1 MITLKIP
8 YTTSI
13 ESSQI
18 IKDLRT
24 QYSCVLRTAYNRFHE
39 DLKQKD
45 VRENCRQL
53 NNIEQL
59 NSWLLQ
65 SAVMDGQALQTR
77 FKNEKVVFGGKKNLS
92 LRTENKI
99 SKEEFKEKRLSCVSS
114 QGETSCKGNR
124 MFDFSKLI
132 EGTLTF
138 KVNKNCHLELN
149 IPKQR
154 KNYQEKLKT
163 IQNLS
168 QTNDLTVTVKLDD
181 KFVYLIYEEPK
192 VQSLKLLET
201 RYLGIDL
208 NPNHVGISVI
218 EDVQR
223 NQNVLYVQ
231 DFDLSTI
238 TEKLIKEKNSSD
250 SKRFKYL
257 NNKLNHEV
265 IQVAKQISLIALK
278 FNCKFVFLEK
288 LDKNF
293 NTGNTNKGHDF
304 NRLVRNLWKKTN
316 FVENLEKRLQLV
328 GIKSFKVNPAYTS
341 YIGNLRHDFFDPC
354 NAACE
359 IARRGYEVIIKKNRQ
374 FYPKDLNIKTSL
386 TNQWKKETFEGCKSW
401 KDICLKIK
409 NLKLRYRVLLEDA
422 SPYMQFKML
431 SEKSMIKIYQF
442 S

>member
-1 MITLKIP
+1 M
-8 YTTSI
+8 
-13 ESSQI
+13 
-18 IKDLRT
+18 
-24 QYSCVLRTAYNRFHE
+24 
-39 DLKQKD
+39 
-45 VRENCRQL
+45 
-53 NNIEQL
+53 
-59 NSWLLQ
+59 
-65 SAVMDGQALQTR
+65 QTR
-77 FKNEKVVFGGKKNLS
+77 FKNEKIVFGGKKNFE
-92 LRTENKI
+92 LRKQGKI
-99 SKEEFKEKRLSCVSS
+99 SSEEFKEKRLSCVSS
-114 QGETSCKGNR
+114 QGETLHKGNR
-124 MFDFSKLI
+124 MFDFSKLV
-132 EGTLTF
+132 EGTLIF
-138 KVNKNCHLELN
+138 KVSRKQHIDLQ

-181 KFVYLIYEEPK
+181 KFVYLIYDEPK
-192 VQSLKLLET
+192 TLENKLLET

-208 NPNHVGISVI
+208 NPNHVGISVM
-218 EDVQR
+218 EDVQGT
-223 NQNVLYVQ
+223 QNVLYVQ
-231 DFDLSTI
+231 DFDFSKLTQKI
-238 TEKLIKEKNSSD
+238 TSEKNSSD
-250 SKRFKYL
+250 SNRFKYL

-288 LDKNF
+288 LDKDF
-293 NTGNTNKGHDF
+293 NTGDTNKGHNF
-304 NRLVRNLWKKTN
+304 NRLVRNLWKKCN

-341 YIGNLRHDFFDPC
+341 YIGNLRHEYFDSC

-409 NLKLRYRVLLEDA
+409 NLKLRYRVLLEETNFK
-422 SPYMQFKML
+422 QFKML
-431 SEKSMIKIYQF
+431 SKKSMINIYQF

>member
-1 MITLKIP
+1 MITLKLP
-8 YTTSI
+8 YTTN
-13 ESSQI
+13 EQNSQI
-18 IKDLRT
+18 IKDLRS

-39 DLKQKD
+39 GLKQKD
-45 VRENCRQL
+45 VREQCRQL
-53 NNIEQL
+53 NGIERL

-77 FKNEKVVFGGKKNLS
+77 FKNEKVIFGGKKNLR

-114 QGETSCKGNR
+114 QGEALHKGNR
-124 MFDFSKLI
+124 MFDFSKLV
-132 EGTLTF
+132 EGTLIF
-138 KVNKNCHLELN
+138 KVSRKQHIDLQ

-181 KFVYLIYEEPK
+181 KFVYLIYDEPK
-192 VQSLKLLET
+192 TLENKLLET

-208 NPNHVGISVI
+208 NPNHVGISVM
-218 EDVQR
+218 EDVQGT
-223 NQNVLYVQ
+223 QNVLYVQ
-231 DFDLSTI
+231 DFDFSEI
-238 TEKLIKEKNSSD
+238 TEKLMKEKNSS
-250 SKRFKYL
+250 SSERFKYL

-278 FNCKFVFLEK
+278 FNCKFVFLEN

-293 NTGNTNKGHDF
+293 NTGNTNKGHNF
-304 NRLVRNLWKKTN
+304 NRLVRNLWKKCN
-316 FVENLEKRLQLV
+316 FVETLEKRLQLV

-341 YIGNLRHDFFDPC
+341 YIGNLRHEYFDSC

-386 TNQWKKETFEGCKSW
+386 ENQWKKETLEGCKSW

-409 NLKLRYRVLLEDA
+409 NLKLRYRVLLEETNFK
-422 SPYMQFKML
+422 QFKML
-431 SEKSMIKIYQF
+431 SKKSMINIYQF